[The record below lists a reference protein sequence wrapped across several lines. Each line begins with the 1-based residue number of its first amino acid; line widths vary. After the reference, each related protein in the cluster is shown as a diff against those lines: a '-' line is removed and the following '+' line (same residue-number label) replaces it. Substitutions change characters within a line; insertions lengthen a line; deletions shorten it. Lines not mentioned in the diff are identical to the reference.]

1 VTPNVVILI
10 LRHIESKN
18 NEDAQITT
26 RMILCSVP
34 VLIWGLR
41 LSSYIFFRH
50 KSEDYRYK
58 KMRED
63 WEAQGTVVYY
73 LKAFFFIFVGQGI
86 FSLINNSSALYV
98 NLYSKYDKENNGVT
112 VTDIAGVAI
121 WAIGFYIE
129 VAADK

>member
-1 VTPNVVILI
+1 
-10 LRHIESKN
+10 
-18 NEDAQITT
+18 
-26 RMILCSVP
+26 M
-34 VLIWGLR
+34 
-41 LSSYIFFRH
+41 
-50 KSEDYRYK
+50 
-58 KMRED
+58 
-63 WEAQGTVVYY
+63 YY